1 MCVRE
6 CVCERVC
13 VREIVTEDLRVA
25 RRRRESVYVSERKY
39 FECVRM
45 CVYHREREGEREAY
59 QFTIKWPDNRERQES
74 DPSK

>member
-1 MCVRE
+1 MRE
-6 CVCERVC
+6 RKREREKERVC

-45 CVYHREREGEREAY
+45 CVYHRERGGERGLSVYNKMA
-59 QFTIKWPDNRERQES
+59 
-74 DPSK
+74 